1 MITEDTHSIKGVFT
15 HAVKTLKSDLKNV
28 KGAGLTAGLFK
39 VVWCLYLSEP
49 ELDQFNVCVPGKPE
63 NTWFTS
69 TCWTISGV
77 CPLIISFPLKGQLWL
92 TCTQLMSL

>member
-39 VVWCLYLSEP
+39 VVWCLYLS
-49 ELDQFNVCVPGKPE
+49 DQNWISLTFVFQVNQRTPGLLQPAGRSVECVLSPSA
-63 NTWFTS
+63 F
-69 TCWTISGV
+69 
-77 CPLIISFPLKGQLWL
+77 L
-92 TCTQLMSL
+92 